1 MKKMAWMVAWG
12 VITGVAV
19 GNDMPLRDE
28 KGGALTAEPMVVTA
42 RGYET
47 AAALT
52 PGSMGVVD
60 MDTAALYPA
69 VSASDLLRSVSGV
82 SAVSDGAW
90 GSEVNIRGLS
100 RESVVLLIDGVRVN
114 TATDIGARFGT
125 VDPMAIERIEVLKGP
140 ISALYGSGSIGG
152 VVNVVTR
159 QGRFAERPDVRAGFS
174 VRAGDNPAG
183 YDSFLHARID
193 GPRHHWFASQSWRDR
208 ASYTDGTG
216 RKVENSQFQD
226 RESRLRGAW
235 RAGEA
240 WTFDANLQHFEGR
253 DIGVPG
259 SGAAPLPTV
268 STVTYPRTS
277 RSMVKLGG
285 TLAGD
290 GDLWDEFRV
299 DVYWQRIERRV
310 RIDGL
315 PPASPVERL
324 HPQADHDTIG
334 TLWTGRGG
342 RGAHAVTLGVDAWQR
357 AMTSS
362 RRRVFRSGSVAHEK
376 PLPDVTYLLS
386 GVFAENV
393 WTVSPLATLSM
404 GGRWDRIQVDNDP
417 TPQWER
423 QRREESSWNAHLG
436 GVVNV
441 SERARLRAV
450 AASGYRAASL
460 EERYQF
466 LELGAGRVKLGD
478 PDLNPERSLFFEAGA
493 DGLGESVSMGWTVFA
508 NRLRDL
514 IGERFVDESTIVNA
528 NVDEALIWGAEWDAA
543 WMPVQTWT
551 LSMRAAY
558 AEGRD
563 MDARAPLPGIPPLSG
578 AVALDYAAARR
589 YRGRAEAVFAADQ
602 RKTPDG
608 VADADGWATANASV
622 SRRLSPGGA
631 NGDVTLTVNNIFD
644 SAYRDYLS
652 TYRGAHYMEPGR
664 SVTVQVRFDL

>member
-1 MKKMAWMVAWG
+1 MKKRVCLVAWC
-12 VITGVAV
+12 VLTGVAA
-19 GNDMPLRDE
+19 GDDAPRRE
-28 KGGALTAEPMVVTA
+28 EAGGALTAEPMVVTA

-52 PGSMGVVD
+52 PGSVGVVD
-60 MDTAALYPA
+60 LDTAALRPA
-69 VSASDLLRSVSGV
+69 VSASDLLRLISGV
-82 SAVSDGAW
+82 TAVSDGAW

-114 TATDIGARFGT
+114 TATDIAARFGT
-125 VDPMAIERIEVLKGP
+125 VDPMAIERVEVLKGP
-140 ISALYGSGSIGG
+140 ISSLYGSGSIGG
-152 VVNVVTR
+152 VVNIVTR
-159 QGRFAERPDVRAGFS
+159 QGRFSERPARYTGFS
-174 VRAGDNPAG
+174 VRVGDNPSG
-183 YDSFLHARID
+183 YDSFLHARIED
-193 GPRHHWFASQSWRDR
+193 ARSHLFASQSWRDR
-208 ASYTDGTG
+208 SSYTDGTG
-216 RKVENSQFQD
+216 SKVENSQFQD

-253 DIGVPG
+253 DIGIPG
-259 SGAAPLPTV
+259 SGAAPLPAV

-285 TLAGD
+285 ALEGD
-290 GDLWDEFRV
+290 GDIMDEFRM

-324 HPQADHDTIG
+324 HPQADHETIG
-334 TLWTGRGG
+334 TQWTGRGG
-342 RGAHAVTLGVDAWQR
+342 QGAHAVTMGVDAWQR

-362 RRRVFRSGSVAHEK
+362 RRRVFRSGAVAHEK
-376 PLPDVTYLLS
+376 PLPDVTYLSAGL
-386 GVFAENV
+386 FAENV
-393 WTVSPLATLSM
+393 WTVSPQATLSM
-404 GGRWDRIQVDNDP
+404 GGRWDRIQVENDP

-423 QRREESSWNAHLG
+423 QRRDESSWNAHLG
-436 GVVNV
+436 GVANV
-441 SERARLRAV
+441 SDRARVRAV

-493 DGLGESVSMGWTVFA
+493 DARGESVSMGWAVFA

-514 IGERFVDESTIVNA
+514 IGERFVDDSTIVNA

-543 WMPVQTWT
+543 WTPIPAWT
-551 LSMRAAY
+551 LRLSAAY

-563 MDARAPLPGIPPLSG
+563 LDARQPLPGIPPLSG
-578 AVALDYAAARR
+578 TVALEYDAARR
-589 YRGRAEAVFAADQ
+589 YRGRAETVFAADQ

-608 VADADGWATANASV
+608 VADADGWATANASL
-622 SRRLSPGGA
+622 SRRFSSGAA
-631 NGDVTLTVNNIFD
+631 NGDLTLTVNNIFD
-644 SAYRDYLS
+644 SAYRAYLS